1 MINLDT
7 FFKSYYSFKHLG
19 QFFIH
24 YLRKLPVNR
33 EL

>member
-7 FFKSYYSFKHLG
+7 FFKSYYSIKHLG
-19 QFFIH
+19 LLFIY